1 MQQCNKCG
9 VAKERSEYTKR
20 SSTRC
25 RECLYADSRRR
36 YAEKY
41 VFDRRR
47 QTKERHA
54 SRLAAKKITI
64 SERDAA
70 YIAGIVDGEGWIGVQ
85 ELGKEGGKAPRGKYR
100 VCLDVANTNKD
111 IIVFL
116 HSRLGGTF
124 SHCKGKGRAKDHWK
138 WRVSCWNAL
147 AALDAIH
154 EYLVAKREQ
163 SKHCRRLQRYTFS
176 AHRHL
181 SDKALALQKKLHDR
195 VRVLNKRGRD

>member
-1 MQQCNKCG
+1 MQKCNRCG
-9 VAKERSEYTKR
+9 VEKEPSGYTKR
-20 SSTRC
+20 SSRRC
-25 RECLYADSRRR
+25 RDCLYAESRKR

-41 VFDRRR
+41 VFDRRVA
-47 QTKERHA
+47 TKARHVA
-54 SRLAAKKITI
+54 RLEAKRISI

-85 ELGKEGGKAPRGKYR
+85 ELGRDGGKSPRGKYR

-124 SHCKGKGRAKDHWK
+124 SFCRGKGKAKDHWK

-154 EYLVAKREQ
+154 EYLVAKKIQ

-181 SDKALALQKKLHDR
+181 SDKALAVQKVLHDK
-195 VRVLNKRGRD
+195 VRVLNKRGRS